1 MSEHTSS
8 IKVGLSWVTGS
19 FQLLS
24 KKPGKWLLLALAY
37 VMLFVVLP
45 TLPHMP
51 TLIAL
56 LVILFW
62 PCFIALAIGLYREA
76 DQGRDT
82 ELADLVQQIKPRVG
96 RLIALGGIC
105 LAYGI
110 LVGMFASGDTQVLNE
125 LISQKADSEQILTR
139 ALPLMAKLLIFLTP
153 LLMATWFAP
162 MLIAYQEFSVAEA
175 IKHSLWASWRN
186 LVALGAAWLALT
198 LAMVLV
204 MLVVGIVVGL
214 VATISQALST
224 ILMSLMLLGGL
235 LLTTSF
241 MFAIQYFSY
250 RHVYYQQPD
259 TTE

>member
-1 MSEHTSS
+1 MNEHPSS
-8 IKVGLSWVTGS
+8 VKVGLSWVTGGL
-19 FQLLS
+19 QLFS
-24 KKPGKWLLLALAY
+24 QSPGRWLLLALAY

-45 TLPHMP
+45 SIPHMP
-51 TLIAL
+51 LLITL

-62 PCFIALAIGLYREA
+62 PCFIAMAIGLYREA

-82 ELADLVQQIKPRVG
+82 ELADLLQQIKPRVG
-96 RLIALGGIC
+96 GLIALGGIC
-105 LAYGI
+105 LVYGI
-110 LVGMFASGDTQVLNE
+110 LVGMFASGDTQALND
-125 LISQKADSEQILTR
+125 LINQKADSGQILTQ
-139 ALPLMAKLLIFLTP
+139 ALPLLAKILVVLTP

-186 LVALGAAWLALT
+186 LVTLGVAWLALT

-204 MLVVGIVVGL
+204 MLVMGIVVGL
-214 VATISQALST
+214 VATISQTLSL

-259 TTE
+259 MTE